1 MKIKGSIG
9 RRRIGLSGL
18 VAFVALFAAPLVQA
32 QATPG
37 QNPVRAESV
46 HEYIARTRGWSHGQ
60 YTSNRSPD
68 RGELQVF
75 RIELVGERPRFIEG
89 GARFEVHFDPQ
100 SARVVGER
108 HLD

>member
-1 MKIKGSIG
+1 MSSQGSIG
-9 RRRIGLSGL
+9 RKRKGLSGL
-18 VAFVALFAAPLVQA
+18 LASVALFASVAVLA

-46 HEYIARTRGWSHGQ
+46 HEYIARTRGWTHGQ
-60 YTSNRSPD
+60 YTANRSPD
-68 RGELQVF
+68 RGPLQVF

-89 GARFEVHFDPQ
+89 GVSFELHFDPE